1 MNKYF
6 VIILILTL
14 MACSLD
20 VTKENEI
27 LELDFPDVLDMTR
40 RADWG
45 WVPID
50 TAFSVHEIEKITI
63 HHGGVEYKE
72 DENPVEYLKN
82 LQSWSRIDKKWV
94 DNPYHYMIDLD
105 GVIYECRPINIPGDT
120 NTDYD
125 PNTHALICVMGN
137 YEIQTLSD
145 KQLQSII
152 KMCVYLVQKFDVPST
167 GIKSHKDYSRMTDCP
182 GEDVYKYLTD
192 GTIVNQVNKI
202 LAEE

>member
-1 MNKYF
+1 
-6 VIILILTL
+6 
-14 MACSLD
+14 
-20 VTKENEI
+20 
-27 LELDFPDVLDMTR
+27 VLGMTT

-50 TAFSVHEIEKITI
+50 TAFNVHEIEKITI

-72 DENPVEYLKN
+72 DKDPIEYLRN
-82 LQSWSRIDKKWV
+82 LQSWSRSDKKWV
-94 DNPYHYMIDLD
+94 DNPYHYMIDLE

-120 NTDYD
+120 NTEYD
-125 PNTHALICVMGN
+125 PTTHALICVMGN
-137 YEIQTLSD
+137 YEIQTLND

-152 KMCVYLVQKFDVPST
+152 KMCVYLVQRFDVPST
-167 GIKSHKDYSRMTDCP
+167 EIKSHKDYSGMTDCP